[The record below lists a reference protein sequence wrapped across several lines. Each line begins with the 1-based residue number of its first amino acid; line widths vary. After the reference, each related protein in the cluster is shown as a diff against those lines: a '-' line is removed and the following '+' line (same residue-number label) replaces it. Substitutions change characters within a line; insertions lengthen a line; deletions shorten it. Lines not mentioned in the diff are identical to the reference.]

1 MKVFF
6 QYNKEKDIWSLLN
19 KGKNSNNSQTPTKQY
34 EQLVATFG
42 ENPTNKTTSAFIE
55 KYIGDNN
62 FDIQKYI
69 EKYQKDWDIIAN
81 EYQKRAEII
90 FGLSLPSDVT
100 GYLSINS
107 RCPYSVENNYFFIS
121 FSSLFPRGIVMHEL
135 WHFYTW
141 YKFGINEE
149 QKLGK
154 QKYNDLKETLT
165 VLLNLECMELFSESL
180 FDKGYP
186 QHQELRQEI
195 TKFWKKEKNI
205 VRLWEHLT
213 Q

>member
-6 QYNKEKDIWSLLN
+6 QYNREKDVWSLLS
-19 KGKNSNNSQTPTKQY
+19 KGRGSNNSQTPTKQY

-42 ENPTNKTTSAFIE
+42 ENPTEETTSTFIE
-55 KYIGDNN
+55 KYINDNN
-62 FDIQKYI
+62 FDIQKFI

-81 EYQKRAEII
+81 EYQKRAEAI
-90 FGLSLPSDVT
+90 FGISLPNDVI
-100 GYLSINS
+100 GYLSVNS
-107 RCPYSVENNYFFIS
+107 RCPYSIENNYFLVS
-121 FSSLFPRGIVMHEL
+121 FSSVLPRGIVMHEL

-154 QKYNDLKETLT
+154 QRHNDLKEALT
-165 VLLNLECMELFSESL
+165 VLLNLECKELF
-180 FDKGYP
+180 FDGLSDMGYL
-186 QHQELRQEI
+186 QHQELRRE
-195 TKFWKKEKNI
+195 I
-205 VRLWEHLT
+205 VRLWKRGGDIVKLWERLT